1 MRNKCQTPGA
11 EAAVPDYEDDVLRSL
26 RRVIR
31 AVDVYSRKLI
41 AEHGLSGPQLMCL
54 RQLDARPLLTGGL
67 AKAISLS
74 PATVCG
80 ILDRLEARGL
90 VVRERQVEDKRR
102 IVVRLTVAG
111 RAAVRHAPPAL
122 QERFLFRFRALPASQ
137 QAALNQTLKTLVA
150 MMAADEVDLKAL
162 LGASDLLGA
171 ASGRLRGLDVMPERG
186 SEPGMG

>member
-1 MRNKCQTPGA
+1 
-11 EAAVPDYEDDVLRSL
+11 LRC
-26 RRVIR
+26 VIR

-54 RQLDARPLLTGGL
+54 RQLDARPLLTGRL

-90 VVRERQVEDKRR
+90 VARERQVDDKRR
-102 IVVRLTVAG
+102 IVVRLTGAG
-111 RAAVRHAPPAL
+111 RDAVRRAPPAL

-137 QAALNQTLKTLVA
+137 QAALNQTLKALVA
-150 MMAADEVDLKAL
+150 MMAADDVDLESL
-162 LGASDLLGA
+162 LGAPELLGA
-171 ASGRLRGLDVMPERG
+171 ASGRLHGLGGVPKQG
-186 SEPGMG
+186 GEPGMG